1 MKNNILI
8 FMTDQ
13 QRGDSVLSSSLAK
26 TPNMDRFR
34 EEAATFTETHT
45 VSPHCCPSRAS
56 FFTGQ
61 YPSQHGVWNNV
72 NVGNTLSRGVYD
84 DVVMWPELLEK
95 SGYNMIFS
103 GKWHVS
109 DLEEPCDRG
118 FREDQMYI
126 LRRLDKNKTKFDRPS
141 VHEWSQ
147 YETLEASGERRDGE
161 IQRKGFPSYTH
172 FGYDEDPFGDKKI
185 VDYAIDQIRGA
196 DKGNPWCTYVG
207 TIGPHDPYYVPQRFL
222 DMYDDVEIELP
233 PTFYD
238 DLEDKP
244 RLYKRTRRM
253 FDQLTEKEHLK
264 AMKHYLAFCTYEDY
278 LFGLVIDALKESGQY
293 DSTSII
299 YTSDHGDYMG
309 SHGLW
314 CKGLPCF
321 REAYHIPGVVRI
333 PGLTRGESI
342 EEFVSITDFA
352 PTIMAMAGVE
362 YKVGPQAKNLIPLI
376 KGEAKEWRKYHFTQT
391 NGNELYGIQRSVTSK
406 DYKFVY
412 NGFDYDELY
421 DLKSDPN
428 EMINQAGNPEY
439 KGVIYEMNRAMWEFA
454 RGTEDTIVNP
464 YIMVGLAEY
473 GPGIVFEK

>member
-13 QRGDSVLSSSLAK
+13 QRGDSILSSSLAK

-34 EEAATFTETHT
+34 KESATFTETHT

-84 DVVMWPELLEK
+84 DVVMWPELLKE
-95 SGYNMIFS
+95 SGYNMMFS

-118 FREDQMYI
+118 FNEDHMYI
-126 LRRLDKNKTKFDRPS
+126 LRRMQKNKSKFDRPS

-147 YETLEASGERRDGE
+147 YETLKTSGERKNGE

-172 FGYDEDPFGDKKI
+172 FGYNEDPFGDKKI
-185 VDYAIDQIRGA
+185 VDYAIEKIRNI
-196 DKGNPWCTYVG
+196 DKKDPWCMYVG

-222 DMYDDVEIELP
+222 DMYEDVKIELP
-233 PTFYD
+233 PSFYD

-244 RLYKRTRRM
+244 RLYKRTRKM
-253 FDQLTEKEHLK
+253 FDQLTEKEHLQ
-264 AMKHYLAFCTYEDY
+264 AIKHYLAFCTYEDY
-278 LFGLVIDALKESGQY
+278 LFGMIIDALKESNQY
-293 DSTSII
+293 DNTSII

-333 PGLTRGESI
+333 PEITSGETI
-342 EEFVSITDFA
+342 DKFVSITDFA
-352 PTIMAMAGVE
+352 PTIMAMAGLE
-362 YKVGPQAKNLIPLI
+362 YSVGYQAKNLIPLI
-376 KGEAKEWRKYHFTQT
+376 KGEETRWRKYHFTQT

-421 DLKSDPN
+421 DLKSDPG
-428 EMINQAGNPEY
+428 EMVNQAENPKY
-439 KGVIYEMNRAMWEFA
+439 KRVMYEMNRAMWEFA
-454 RGTEDTIVNP
+454 KETKDTIVNP

-473 GPGIVFEK
+473 GPGVVFEK